1 MMQQEIKEGLL
12 PKQENKKVNP
22 EDVVAQFE
30 KLGKTRYFATKFEK
44 DKGLY
49 TVGYGDTQ
57 SKKKKVT
64 EEEAMSDLK
73 KRLGK
78 VGKKV
83 DNIIKV
89 PLSKNQK
96 TAIISLIDN
105 VGIGA
110 FQKSNALK
118 ALNKGDYDEFHNQAF
133 SRKNGF
139 VNQNGKPLKGL
150 VRRRA
155 FEGNLFKL
163 K

>member
-1 MMQQEIKEGLL
+1 MKGLD
-12 PKQENKKVNP
+12 KFNKNANP

-30 KLGKTRYFATKFEK
+30 KFKEDRYFATDFEEK
-44 DKGLY
+44 EGLY
-49 TVGYGDTQ
+49 TVGFGDTQ

-64 EEEAMSDLK
+64 EEEAMGDLK
-73 KRLGK
+73 KRLDK
-78 VGKKV
+78 VAKKV
-83 DNIIKV
+83 DDIVKV
-89 PLSKNQK
+89 PLSKNQR

-118 ALNKGDYDEFHNQAF
+118 RSNALIALNKGDYDEFHNQAF
-133 SRKNGF
+133 SFENGF

-155 FEGNLFKL
+155 SEGNLFKL